1 MFITDL
7 SIRRPTVSWVMSLI
21 LIIFGLFVFWK
32 LPVRELPNGIQPP
45 VVQVQVDYKS
55 AAASIVD
62 QEVTQVLEDVI
73 GGAEGIKNI
82 DSKSENGR
90 STINVEFD
98 TSIDLDN
105 AANDIRERVARVVDN
120 LPSESDPPQI
130 LKRAAG
136 FTTTMWLSLSSSTWS
151 DLELG
156 DYAERF
162 LVDQFSS
169 VKNVGRI
176 RVGGLRELSIRVWV
190 DPIKLAA
197 NDLTIKEVE
206 SAMRGENISL
216 PAGTLE
222 ADNIDLTL
230 NLDKSYNDINSIK
243 QLPIKKKNNKVIL
256 LSDVANVEFG
266 PVSEKTL
273 FKAQTKDQINL
284 KTVGIGIY
292 ARSGAST
299 VELSNEIKKKIIEVK
314 KSLPEE
320 LDLRVSF
327 NRANYVEA
335 AIEEVYKTLFIA
347 FILVVLIIYLFL
359 GNLKAVIVPAIAL
372 PVSLIA
378 SFLGLYIF
386 GLSINIF
393 VLLSFILAIGI
404 ITDDSVIM
412 TDAIYRRI
420 ENGENSLVAAYK
432 GSKQISFAI
441 IATTLILVAVF
452 LPLIFIKGI
461 SGTLFRETAI
471 ALSFSIVVSSFV
483 ALTLSP
489 MLASKFLNKKTSK
502 KFIIRKFENIFSNF
516 ANFYKETLGTV
527 IYKTRTVGIFIIF
540 IIIASILL
548 FNFSKKELLP
558 MEDRGAYLIIGAT
571 DEGSSFEYTQE
582 QAQKVEA
589 RLLPLLQAEDSPYSR
604 FIMRVPGFGSSANSY
619 NSFIII
625 ALLDD
630 WKNRKKGQQ
639 IVLREA
645 IGKIV
650 TLPQALAFP
659 ISPQSI
665 RVSSYNKP
673 VQMVIYGS
681 TYEELEEIQKK
692 IIRKLRSNKNLS
704 RIDSDYN
711 RNKPEV
717 KLIINKNKAKDLGVS
732 TKAIGET
739 LETLYGGKKITTFNK
754 LGKEYPI
761 IVQQY
766 LSDRR
771 NKEGVSKIFVRSE
784 TNSKL
789 ISLANLVS
797 FKEEGSAKQL
807 ARYNRQRAVTI
818 SANINEG
825 YTLTE
830 AIKFFEEVMS
840 SEAPKNQITWKGK
853 SEEIK
858 ETSNELFIIFALALL
873 TAYLVMA
880 ATFNSFIHPF
890 IIVLTVPLAI
900 FGGLVF
906 ILFLNSSVNI
916 FSQIALIILIGIST
930 KNSILI
936 VDFANQIRTTGKNID
951 TAVKEACAVRFRPII
966 MTSLSTMIAMMPLV
980 IGNIGPGAGEGSRL
994 AVGSTI
1000 LGGMIISTFFTLY
1013 VTPSMYLA
1021 LAKNTK
1027 RIDVIDIELKKNY
1040 LKNNIFIFI

>member
-1 MFITDL
+1 MFITEL
-7 SIRRPTVSWVMSLI
+7 SIKRPAVSWVMSFILI
-21 LIIFGLFVFWK
+21 LFGLFVFWK

-45 VVQVQVDYKS
+45 VVQVQVNYKS

-62 QEVTQVLEDVI
+62 QEVTQVMEDVI

-90 STINVEFD
+90 STINIEFD

-105 AANDIRERVARVVDN
+105 AANDIRERVSRVVDN

-136 FTTTMWLSLSSSTWS
+136 FTTTMWLSLSSKTWS

-162 LVDQFSS
+162 LIDQFSS

-176 RVGGLRELSIRVWV
+176 LVGGLRELSIRVWI

-197 NDLTIKEVE
+197 NNLTIQEVE
-206 SAMRGENISL
+206 NALRGENISL

-230 NLDKSYNDINSIK
+230 NLDKSYNSIDTIK
-243 QLPIKKKNNKVIL
+243 QLPIKKSDNKVIL
-256 LSDVANVEFG
+256 LSDVANIEFG

-292 ARSGAST
+292 AKSGAST
-299 VELSNEIKKKIIEVK
+299 VELSKDIKKRITQVK
-314 KSLPEE
+314 KSLPDG

-327 NRANYVEA
+327 NRATYVKA
-335 AIEEVYKTLFIA
+335 AIDEVYKTLIIA
-347 FILVVLIIYLFL
+347 FILVVIIIYLFL

-386 GLSINIF
+386 DLSINIF

-420 ENGENSLVAAYK
+420 ESGESPLVASFR

-441 IATTLILVAVF
+441 IATTLILLAVF
-452 LPLIFIKGI
+452 LPLIFIEGI
-461 SGTLFRETAI
+461 SGTLFKETAI

-489 MLASKFLNKKTSK
+489 MLASKFLTKKNIKNKIIK
-502 KFIIRKFENIFSNF
+502 KFEKLFFKLSSFYRESLSIIIN
-516 ANFYKETLGTV
+516 
-527 IYKTRTVGIFIIF
+527 KTKIVGMFIIF
-540 IIIASILL
+540 IILISIFL

-558 MEDRGAYLIIGAT
+558 MEDRGVYLVIGFT
-571 DEGSSFEYTQE
+571 DEGRSFEYTQE
-582 QAQKVEA
+582 KAQEVEK
-589 RLLPLLQAEDSPYSR
+589 RLIPLLQSENSPYSR
-604 FIMRVPGFGSSANSY
+604 FIMRVPGFGTSANSY

-630 WKNRKKGQQ
+630 WKNRKKNSQT
-639 IVLREA
+639 VMREA

-650 TLPQALAFP
+650 TLPEAVAFP

-665 RVSSYNKP
+665 RISNYNKP
-673 VQMVIYGS
+673 VQMVIYGNS
-681 TYEELEEIQKK
+681 YDELEKIQND
-692 IIRKLRSNKNLS
+692 IIDKLRLNKNLS
-704 RIDSDYN
+704 RIESDYN

-732 TKAIGET
+732 TESIGKT

-771 NKEGVSKIFVRSE
+771 NKNGISKIFVRSE
-784 TNSKL
+784 TSGKL
-789 ISLANLVS
+789 ISLANLVK
-797 FKEEGSAKQL
+797 FKEVGSAKEL
-807 ARYNRQRAVTI
+807 ARYNRQSAVTI
-818 SANINEG
+818 SANISEN

-830 AIKFFEEVMS
+830 AISYLENVMA
-840 SEAPKNQITWKGK
+840 ETAPNNQITWKGK

-858 ETSNELFIIFALALL
+858 ETSSELLIIFVLAIL

-890 IIVLTVPLAI
+890 IIILTVPLAI

-906 ILFLNSSVNI
+906 ILFLNSSINI

-936 VDFANQIRTTGKNID
+936 VDYANQIRTTGKSIEV
-951 TAVKEACAVRFRPII
+951 AVKEACNIRFRPIM
-966 MTSLSTMIAMMPLV
+966 MTSLSTMIAMLPLV

-994 AVGSTI
+994 AVGATI

-1013 VTPSMYLA
+1013 ITPSMYLA
-1021 LAKNTK
+1021 LAKNTN
-1027 RIDVIDIELKKNY
+1027 RIDIIDIELNKELTKK
-1040 LKNNIFIFI
+1040 

>member
-1 MFITDL
+1 MYLTEV
-7 SIRRPTVSWVMSLI
+7 SIRRPVISWVMSLI
-21 LIIFGLFVFWK
+21 LILFGIFVFWK
-32 LPVRELPNGIQPP
+32 LPVRELPSGLQPP
-45 VVQVQVDYKS
+45 IVQIQIDYKS
-55 AAASIVD
+55 AAAPIVD
-62 QEVTQVLEDVI
+62 QEVTQVVEDVI

-82 DSKSENGR
+82 ESKSENGR
-90 STINVEFD
+90 STINVIFD
-98 TSIDLDN
+98 TEIDLDN
-105 AANDIRERVARVVDN
+105 AANDIRERVARIIDN
-120 LPSESDPPQI
+120 LPTESDPPQI
-130 LKRAAG
+130 LKQAAG

-156 DYAERF
+156 DYAERY
-162 LVDQFSS
+162 LVDTFSS

-176 RVGGLRELSIRVWV
+176 RVGGLRELSIRVWI

-197 NDLTIKEVE
+197 NDLTVQDLEL
-206 SAMRGENISL
+206 ALRRENIRL

-222 ADNIDLTL
+222 ANNIDLNL
-230 NLDKSYNDINSIK
+230 SLDKSYSDIDKIK
-243 QLPIKKKNNKVIL
+243 QLPIKKNEKKVLL
-256 LSDVANVEFG
+256 LSDVANIEFG

-273 FKAQTKDQINL
+273 FKAQTKNKINL

-292 ARSGAST
+292 AKSGAST
-299 VELSNEIKKKIIEVK
+299 VELSKTIRAKVAQVSKT
-314 KSLPEE
+314 LPEGLTLE
-320 LDLRVSF
+320 VAFD
-327 NRANYVEA
+327 RANYVSA
-335 AIEEVYKTLFIA
+335 AIEEVYKTLIIA
-347 FILVVLIIYLFL
+347 FILVVIIIYLFL

-378 SFLGLYIF
+378 SFLGLYLF

-420 ENGENSLVAAYK
+420 EKGETPLVAAYK
-432 GSKQISFAI
+432 GSKQITFAI
-441 IATTLILVAVF
+441 IATTLILIAVF
-452 LPLIFIKGI
+452 LPLIFIEGI
-461 SGTLFRETAI
+461 SGTLFKETAI
-471 ALSFSIVVSSFV
+471 ALSFSIIISSFV

-489 MLASKFLNKKTSK
+489 MLASKFLTKKTNKNFIIK
-502 KFIIRKFENIFSNF
+502 KFEKYFQSFSK
-516 ANFYKETLGTV
+516 FYKETLNILIDKSKMV
-527 IYKTRTVGIFIIF
+527 SIFIIF
-540 IIIASILL
+540 IVIASILL

-558 MEDRGAYLIIGAT
+558 MEDRGAYLVIGFT

-582 QAQKVEA
+582 KAQIIEK
-589 RLLPLLQAEDSPYSR
+589 RLTPLLQANDSPYAR

-625 ALLDD
+625 ALLDN
-630 WKNRKKGQQ
+630 WKNRDKNSQT
-639 IVLREA
+639 IMREA

-650 TLPQALAFP
+650 TVPQAVAFP

-692 IIRKLRSNKNLS
+692 IINNLRKNPSLS
-704 RIDSDYN
+704 RIESDYS

-717 KLIINKNKAKDLGVS
+717 KLIINKSKAKDLGIS
-732 TKAIGET
+732 TESIGRT
-739 LETLYGGKKITTFNK
+739 LEILYGGKKVTTFNK

-761 IVQQY
+761 ILQQY
-766 LSDRR
+766 ISDRR
-771 NKEGVSKIFVRSE
+771 NKDGISKIFVRSKDGE
-784 TNSKL
+784 L
-789 ISLANLVS
+789 ISLVNLVE
-797 FKEEGSAKQL
+797 FVEEGNAKEL
-807 ARYNRQRAVTI
+807 NRYNRQRAVTI
-818 SANINEG
+818 SANINEN
-825 YTLTE
+825 YTLSE
-830 AIKFFEEVMS
+830 AIRFLEDTVSQVSPE
-840 SEAPKNQITWKGK
+840 NQIAWKGK
-853 SEEIK
+853 SEELK
-858 ETSNELFIIFALALL
+858 ETTNELFIIFALALL

-880 ATFNSFIHPF
+880 ATFNSFVHPF
-890 IIVLTVPLAI
+890 IIILTVPLAI

-936 VDFANQIRTTGKNID
+936 VDFANQLRTKGKNIQD
-951 TAVKEACAVRFRPII
+951 SIKEACDLRFRPII
-966 MTSLSTMIAMMPLV
+966 MTSLSTMIAMLPLV
-980 IGNIGPGAGEGSRL
+980 IGNIGPGAGEASRL

-1013 VTPSMYLA
+1013 VTPSMYLL

-1027 RIDVIDIELKKNY
+1027 RIDAVDIDLKKQLN
-1040 LKNNIFIFI
+1040 

>member
-1 MFITDL
+1 MFITEL
-7 SIRRPTVSWVMSLI
+7 SIRRPTISWVMSLI
-21 LIIFGLFVFWK
+21 LIVFGLFVFWK

-45 VVQVQVDYKS
+45 VVQIQVDYKS

-62 QEVTQVLEDVI
+62 QEVTQVVEDVI

-105 AANDIRERVARVVDN
+105 AANDIRERVARVIDN

-156 DYAERF
+156 DYAERY

-176 RVGGLRELSIRVWV
+176 RVGGLRELSIRVWI
-190 DPIKLAA
+190 DPIRLAA

-206 SAMRGENISL
+206 TAMRGENISL

-230 NLDKSYNDINSIK
+230 NLDKSYTDINSIK
-243 QLPIKKKNNKVIL
+243 QLPIKKTGNKVIL
-256 LSDVANVEFG
+256 LSDVANIEFG

-299 VELSNEIKKKIIEVK
+299 VELSKDIKKKIIQVK

-335 AIEEVYKTLFIA
+335 AIEEVYKTLLIA
-347 FILVVLIIYLFL
+347 FVLVVLIIYLFL

-378 SFLGLYIF
+378 SFLGLYLF

-420 ENGENSLVAAYK
+420 ENGETPLIAAYK

-441 IATTLILVAVF
+441 VATTLILIAVF
-452 LPLIFIKGI
+452 LPLIFIEGI

-471 ALSFSIVVSSFV
+471 ALSFSIVISSFV

-489 MLASKFLNKKTSK
+489 MLASKFLNKKSSK
-502 KFIIRKFENIFSNF
+502 KLLIQKFEKFFLSF
-516 ANFYKETLGTV
+516 ANFYKETLDV
-527 IYKTRTVGIFIIF
+527 IVNKTKAVSFFIIL
-540 IIIASILL
+540 IVIASVLL

-558 MEDRGAYLIIGAT
+558 MEDRGAYLIIGFT
-571 DEGSSFEYTQE
+571 DEGTSFEYTQE

-604 FIMRVPGFGSSANSY
+604 FIMRVPGFGNSANSY

-630 WKNRKKGQQ
+630 WKNRKKGQEV
-639 IVLREA
+639 ILREA

-650 TLPQALAFP
+650 TLPQAVAFP

-665 RVSSYNKP
+665 RVSNYNKP

-681 TYEELEEIQKK
+681 TYKELEEIQKRV
-692 IIRKLRSNKNLS
+692 IREIRSNKNLS
-704 RIDSDYN
+704 RIESDYN

-732 TKAIGET
+732 TKSIGET

-771 NKEGVSKIFVRSE
+771 NREGVSKIFVRSE
-784 TNSKL
+784 TNGKL

-797 FKEEGSAKQL
+797 FEEEGSAKEL
-807 ARYNRQRAVTI
+807 ARYNRQPAVTI

-830 AIKFFEEVMS
+830 AIRYFEEVMVNL
-840 SEAPKNQITWKGK
+840 APENQITWKGK

-858 ETSNELFIIFALALL
+858 ETSNELFIIFALALI

-890 IIVLTVPLAI
+890 IIILTVPLAI

-906 ILFLNSSVNI
+906 VLFLNSSVNI

-936 VDFANQIRTTGKNID
+936 VDYANQIRTTGKNIES
-951 TAVKEACAVRFRPII
+951 AVKEACAVRFRPII
-966 MTSLSTMIAMMPLV
+966 MTSLSTMIAMLPLV

-1027 RIDVIDIELKKNY
+1027 RIDVIDLELKKE
-1040 LKNNIFIFI
+1040 LTKK

>member
-1 MFITDL
+1 MFITEL
-7 SIRRPTVSWVMSLI
+7 SIKRPTVSWVMSLI
-21 LIIFGLFVFWK
+21 LIVFGLFVFWK

-55 AAASIVD
+55 ASASIIN
-62 QEVTQVLEDVI
+62 QEVTQILEDVI

-98 TSIDLDN
+98 TNIDLDN

-162 LVDQFSS
+162 LIDQFSS

-176 RVGGLRELSIRVWV
+176 RVGGLRELSIRVWI

-197 NDLTIKEVE
+197 NDLTISEVE

-243 QLPIKKKNNKVIL
+243 QLPIKKTDNKIIL
-256 LSDVANVEFG
+256 LSDVANIEFG

-299 VELSNEIKKKIIEVK
+299 VELSKNIKKKIIEVK

-335 AIEEVYKTLFIA
+335 AIEEVYKTLLIA

-372 PVSLIA
+372 PVSLVA

-420 ENGENSLVAAYK
+420 ENGETPLVAAYK

-441 IATTLILVAVF
+441 VATTLILVAVF
-452 LPLIFIKGI
+452 LPLIFIEGI
-461 SGTLFRETAI
+461 SGTLFKETAI
-471 ALSFSIVVSSFV
+471 TLSFSIVISSFV

-489 MLASKFLNKKTSK
+489 MLASKFLYKQTSK
-502 KFIIRKFENIFSNF
+502 KILIQKFEKIFLTF
-516 ANFYKETLGTV
+516 ANFYKETLDTLV
-527 IYKTRTVGIFIIF
+527 HKNKTIAAFIIF
-540 IIIASILL
+540 IIISSILL

-558 MEDRGAYLIIGAT
+558 LEDRGAYLIIGFT
-571 DEGSSFEYTQE
+571 DEGTSFEYTQE

-589 RLLPLLQAEDSPYSR
+589 RLLPLLQAENSPYSR
-604 FIMRVPGFGSSANSY
+604 FIMRVPGFGNSANSY

-630 WKNRKKGQQ
+630 WKNREKGQQ
-639 IVLREA
+639 VVLREA

-650 TLPQALAFP
+650 TLPQAVAFP

-665 RVSSYNKP
+665 RVSNYNKP

-692 IIRKLRSNKNLS
+692 VIKELRSNKNLS
-704 RIDSDYN
+704 RIESDYN

-732 TKAIGET
+732 TKSIGET

-784 TNSKL
+784 MNGKL

-797 FKEEGSAKQL
+797 FEEEGSAKEL
-807 ARYNRQRAVTI
+807 ARYNRQPAVTI

-830 AIKFFEEVMS
+830 AIKYFEEVMAKS
-840 SEAPKNQITWKGK
+840 APENQITWKGK

-858 ETSNELFIIFALALL
+858 ETSNELFIIFALALI

-880 ATFNSFIHPF
+880 ATFNSFVHPF
-890 IIVLTVPLAI
+890 IIILTVPLAI

-936 VDFANQIRTTGKNID
+936 VDYANQIRTTGKSIEM
-951 TAVKEACAVRFRPII
+951 AVKEASAVRFRPII
-966 MTSLSTMIAMMPLV
+966 MTSLSTMIAMLPLV

-1027 RIDVIDIELKKNY
+1027 RIDAVDLELKKG
-1040 LKNNIFIFI
+1040 LIKK

>member
-1 MFITDL
+1 MFITEL
-7 SIRRPTVSWVMSLI
+7 SIKRPTVSWVMSLI

-55 AAASIVD
+55 ASASIVD
-62 QEVTQVLEDVI
+62 QEVTQVVEDVI

-98 TSIDLDN
+98 TNINLDN

-156 DYAERF
+156 DYAERY

-176 RVGGLRELSIRVWV
+176 RVGGLRELSIRVWI
-190 DPIKLAA
+190 DPIRLAA
-197 NDLTIKEVE
+197 NDITVKEVE

-230 NLDKSYNDINSIK
+230 NLDKSYNDIKSIN
-243 QLPIKKKNNKVIL
+243 QLPIKKNGNKVIL
-256 LSDVANVEFG
+256 LSDVANIEFG

-273 FKAQTKDQINL
+273 FKAQTRDQINL

-299 VELSNEIKKKIIEVK
+299 VELSNDIKKKLIDVK
-314 KSLPEE
+314 KTLPNE

-335 AIEEVYKTLFIA
+335 AIEEVYKTLLIA
-347 FILVVLIIYLFL
+347 FVLVVLIIYLFL

-420 ENGENSLVAAYK
+420 ENGETPLVAAYK

-452 LPLIFIKGI
+452 LPLIFIEGI

-471 ALSFSIVVSSFV
+471 ALSFSIVVSSCV

-489 MLASKFLNKKTSK
+489 MLASKFLYKKKSK
-502 KFIIRKFENIFSNF
+502 KIFINKFEKIFLSF
-516 ANFYKETLGTV
+516 SNFYKETLSIIV
-527 IYKTRTVGIFIIF
+527 NKTKSVCLFIIF
-540 IIIASILL
+540 IIFASVLL
-548 FNFSKKELLP
+548 FSFSKKELLP
-558 MEDRGAYLIIGAT
+558 MEDRGAYLIIGST

-589 RLLPLLQAEDSPYSR
+589 RLIPLLQAENSPYSR
-604 FIMRVPGFGSSANSY
+604 FIMRVPGFGNSANSY

-639 IVLREA
+639 VVLREA

-665 RVSSYNKP
+665 RISNYNKP
-673 VQMVIYGS
+673 VQMVVYGN
-681 TYEELEEIQKK
+681 TYEELENIQKK
-692 IIRKLRSNKNLS
+692 VIQKLRSNKNLS

-732 TKAIGET
+732 TKSIGET
-739 LETLYGGKKITTFNK
+739 LETLYGGKRITTFNK

-784 TNSKL
+784 TNGKL

-797 FKEEGSAKQL
+797 FKEEGSAKEL
-807 ARYNRQRAVTI
+807 SRYNRQRAITI

-830 AIKFFEEVMS
+830 AIKYFEEVMRDLS
-840 SEAPKNQITWKGK
+840 PENQITWKGK

-890 IIVLTVPLAI
+890 IIILTVPLAI

-936 VDFANQIRTTGKNID
+936 VDYANQIRTTGKDIEL
-951 TAVKEACAVRFRPII
+951 AVKEACAVRFRPII
-966 MTSLSTMIAMMPLV
+966 MTSLSTMIAMIPLV

-1013 VTPSMYLA
+1013 VTPTMYLT

-1027 RIDVIDIELKKNY
+1027 RIDVIDLELKKD
-1040 LKNNIFIFI
+1040 LSKK

>member
-1 MFITDL
+1 MFITEL
-7 SIRRPTVSWVMSLI
+7 SIKRPAVSWVMSLI

-32 LPVRELPNGIQPP
+32 LPVRELPDGIQPP
-45 VVQVQVDYKS
+45 VVQVQVNYKS
-55 AAASIVD
+55 AAASIID
-62 QEVTQVLEDVI
+62 QDVTQVMEDVI

-90 STINVEFD
+90 STINIEFD

-105 AANDIRERVARVVDN
+105 AANDIRERVSRVVDN

-136 FTTTMWLSLSSSTWS
+136 FTTTMWLSLSSKTWS

-162 LVDQFSS
+162 LTDQFSS

-176 RVGGLRELSIRVWV
+176 LVGGLRELSIRVWI

-197 NDLTIKEVE
+197 NNLTIQEVE
-206 SAMRGENISL
+206 DALRGENIRL

-222 ADNIDLTL
+222 AENIDLTL
-230 NLDKSYNDINSIK
+230 NLDKSYNSIDTIK
-243 QLPIKKKNNKVIL
+243 QLPIKKSVNKTIL
-256 LSDVANVEFG
+256 LSDVAKIEFG

-273 FKAQTKDQINL
+273 FKAQSKDQINL

-292 ARSGAST
+292 AKSGAST
-299 VELSNEIKKKIIEVK
+299 VELSKEIKKRIIEVK
-314 KSLPEE
+314 KTLPKE

-327 NRANYVEA
+327 NRATYVQA
-335 AIEEVYKTLFIA
+335 AINEVYKTLVIA
-347 FILVVLIIYLFL
+347 FILVVIIIYLFL

-420 ENGENSLVAAYK
+420 ENGETPLVAAYK

-441 IATTLILVAVF
+441 IATTLILIAVF
-452 LPLIFIKGI
+452 LPLIFIEGI
-461 SGTLFRETAI
+461 SGTLFKETAI
-471 ALSFSIVVSSFV
+471 TLSFSIIVSSFV

-489 MLASKFLNKKTSK
+489 MLASKFLTKKNVKNNIIK
-502 KFIIRKFENIFSNF
+502 KFEKLFLSLSS
-516 ANFYKETLGTV
+516 FYKETLNVV
-527 IYKTRTVGIFIIF
+527 INKSRIIGIFIIF
-540 IIIASILL
+540 IIFVSGFL
-548 FNFSKKELLP
+548 FSFSKKELLP
-558 MEDRGAYLIIGAT
+558 MEDRGVYLVIGFT
-571 DEGSSFEYTQE
+571 DEGRSFEYTQE
-582 QAQKVEA
+582 KAQEVEK
-589 RLLPLLQAEDSPYSR
+589 RLIPLLQAEDSPYSR

-625 ALLDD
+625 ALLDN
-630 WKNRKKGQQ
+630 WKNRKKDSQT
-639 IVLREA
+639 VMREA

-650 TLPQALAFP
+650 TLPEAVAFP

-665 RVSSYNKP
+665 RVSNYNKP
-673 VQMVIYGS
+673 VQMVIYGN
-681 TYEELEEIQKK
+681 TYEELEEIQKNVINK
-692 IIRKLRSNKNLS
+692 IRSNKNLS
-704 RIDSDYN
+704 RVESDYN

-717 KLIINKNKAKDLGVS
+717 KLIIDKSKAKDLGVS
-732 TKAIGET
+732 TQSIGKT
-739 LETLYGGKKITTFNK
+739 LETLYGGKEITTFNRQ
-754 LGKEYPI
+754 GREYPI

-771 NKEGVSKIFVRSE
+771 NKDGISKIFVRSE
-784 TNSKL
+784 NSGKL
-789 ISLANLVS
+789 ISLANLVD
-797 FKEEGSAKQL
+797 FKEEGSAKEL
-807 ARYNRQRAVTI
+807 ARYNRQSAVTI
-818 SANINEG
+818 SANISEN

-830 AIKFFEEVMS
+830 AISYLENIMTNT
-840 SEAPKNQITWKGK
+840 APNNQITWKGK

-858 ETSNELFIIFALALL
+858 ETSSELLIIFILALL

-890 IIVLTVPLAI
+890 IIILTVPLAI

-906 ILFLNSSVNI
+906 ILFLNSSINI

-936 VDFANQIRTTGKNID
+936 VDYANQIRTTGKSID
-951 TAVKEACAVRFRPII
+951 TAVKEACNVRFRPIM
-966 MTSLSTMIAMMPLV
+966 MTSLSTMLAMLPLV
-980 IGNIGPGAGEGSRL
+980 IGNIGPGAGEASRL
-994 AVGSTI
+994 AVGATI

-1021 LAKNTK
+1021 LAKNTN
-1027 RIDVIDIELKKNY
+1027 RIDAVDIELNKQLSKK
-1040 LKNNIFIFI
+1040 

>member
-1 MFITDL
+1 MFITEL
-7 SIRRPTVSWVMSLI
+7 SIRRPVVSWVMSLI
-21 LIIFGLFVFWK
+21 LIVFGLFVFWK
-32 LPVRELPNGIQPP
+32 LPVRELPSGLQPP
-45 VVQVQVDYKS
+45 VVQVQVDYAS
-55 AAASIVD
+55 ASAPIID

-82 DSKSENGR
+82 DSKSSNGR
-90 STINVEFD
+90 STIKVEFD

-130 LKRAAG
+130 LKQAAG
-136 FTTTMWLSLSSSTWS
+136 FTTTMWLALSSSTWS

-156 DYAERF
+156 DYAERY
-162 LVDQFSS
+162 LVDTFSS

-176 RVGGLRELSIRVWV
+176 LVGGLRELSIRVWV

-197 NDLTIKEVE
+197 NDLTVQEVE
-206 SAMRGENISL
+206 RALRGENIRL

-222 ADNIDLTL
+222 ANNIDLTL
-230 NLDKSYNDINSIK
+230 NLDKSYNSIETIK
-243 QLPIKKKNNKVIL
+243 QLPIKKTNKKVVV
-256 LSDVANVEFG
+256 LSDVAKIEFG

-273 FKAQTKDQINL
+273 FKAQRKDQLNL

-299 VELSNEIKKKIIEVK
+299 VELSKEIKKKIAKVN
-314 KSLPEE
+314 KSLPEGLE
-320 LDLRVSF
+320 LEVAF
-327 NRANYVEA
+327 NRATYIGA
-335 AIEEVYKTLFIA
+335 AINEVYKTLIIA
-347 FILVVLIIYLFL
+347 FVLVVIIIYLFL

-378 SFLGLYIF
+378 SFLGIYIF

-420 ENGENSLVAAYK
+420 ENGENPLVAAYK
-432 GSKQISFAI
+432 GSKQITFAI
-441 IATTLILVAVF
+441 IATTLILIAVF
-452 LPLIFIKGI
+452 LPLIFIEGI

-489 MLASKFLNKKTSK
+489 MLASKFLNKKNNK
-502 KFIIRKFENIFSNF
+502 NFIIRKFEKFFLGFSK
-516 ANFYKETLGTV
+516 FYQETLDV
-527 IYKTRTVGIFIIF
+527 LVKKTKTISIFIVF
-540 IIIASILL
+540 IIVASVLL

-558 MEDRGAYLIIGAT
+558 IEDRGAYLVIGFT

-582 QAQKVEA
+582 KAQVIEK
-589 RLLPLLQAEDSPYSR
+589 RLIPLLQAENSPYSR
-604 FIMRVPGFGSSANSY
+604 FIMRVPGFGSSATSY

-625 ALLDD
+625 ALLDH
-630 WKNRKKGQQ
+630 WKNRKQDSQ
-639 IVLREA
+639 TVMRQA

-650 TLPQALAFP
+650 TVPQAVAFP

-681 TYEELEEIQKK
+681 TYEELERIQSEV
-692 IIRKLRSNKNLS
+692 IGKLRRNRNLS
-704 RIDSDYN
+704 RLESDYT

-732 TKAIGET
+732 TETIGKS
-739 LETLYGGKKITTFNK
+739 LETLYGGKRITTFNK

-761 IVQQY
+761 ILQQY

-771 NKEGVSKIFVRSE
+771 NKEGISKIFVRSD
-784 TNSKL
+784 TTGKL
-789 ISLANLVS
+789 ISLTNLVN
-797 FKEEGSAKQL
+797 FKEEGTAKEL

-818 SANINEG
+818 SANISEN
-825 YTLTE
+825 YTLSE
-830 AIKFFEEVMS
+830 AIKYLENIMAEVS
-840 SEAPKNQITWKGK
+840 PQSQITWKGK

-890 IIVLTVPLAI
+890 IIILTVPLAI

-906 ILFLNSSVNI
+906 ILFLNSSINI
-916 FSQIALIILIGIST
+916 FSQIALVILIGIST

-936 VDFANQIRTTGKNID
+936 VDYANQIRTTGKNIES
-951 TAVKEACAVRFRPII
+951 AVKEACSIRFRPII
-966 MTSLSTMIAMMPLV
+966 MTSLSTMIAMLPLV
-980 IGNIGPGAGEGSRL
+980 IGIIGPGAGEGSRL
-994 AVGSTI
+994 AVGATI
-1000 LGGMIISTFFTLY
+1000 FGGMIISTFFTLY
-1013 VTPSMYLA
+1013 VTPTMYLS

-1027 RIDVIDIELKKNY
+1027 RIDAVDIELKKE
-1040 LKNNIFIFI
+1040 LR

>member
-1 MFITDL
+1 MFITEL
-7 SIRRPTVSWVMSLI
+7 SIKRPTVSWVMSLI

-32 LPVRELPNGIQPP
+32 LPVRELPSGIQPP

-55 AAASIVD
+55 ASASIVD
-62 QEVTQVLEDVI
+62 QEITQVVEDVI

-90 STINVEFD
+90 STINIEFD

-105 AANDIRERVARVVDN
+105 AANDIRERVARIADN
-120 LPSESDPPQI
+120 LPSESNPPQI

-162 LVDQFSS
+162 LIDQFSS

-197 NDLTIKEVE
+197 NDLTIQEVE
-206 SAMRGENISL
+206 IALRGENISL

-230 NLDKSYNDINSIK
+230 NLDKSYNDIESIK
-243 QLPIKKKNNKVIL
+243 QLPIKKNDNKVIL
-256 LSDVANVEFG
+256 LSDVANIEFG

-292 ARSGAST
+292 AKSGAST
-299 VELSNEIKKKIIEVK
+299 VELSKNIKKKIIEVK

-335 AIEEVYKTLFIA
+335 AIEEVYKTLIIA
-347 FILVVLIIYLFL
+347 FVLVVLIIYLFL
-359 GNLKAVIVPAIAL
+359 GSLKAVVVPAIAL

-420 ENGENSLVAAYK
+420 ENGETPLVAAYR

-441 IATTLILVAVF
+441 VATTLILVAVF
-452 LPLIFIKGI
+452 LPLIFIEGI
-461 SGTLFRETAI
+461 TGTLFKETAI
-471 ALSFSIVVSSFV
+471 ALSFSIIISSFV

-489 MLASKFLNKKTSK
+489 MLASKFLNKKKSK
-502 KFIIRKFENIFSNF
+502 KIFVQKFDKIFSSFSNF
-516 ANFYKETLGTV
+516 YEDSLEVVVNKAKS
-527 IYKTRTVGIFIIF
+527 VGVFIIF
-540 IIIASILL
+540 IMITSALL

-589 RLLPLLQAEDSPYSR
+589 RLLPLLQAENSPYSR
-604 FIMRVPGFGSSANSY
+604 FIMRVPGFGNSANSY

-630 WKNRKKGQQ
+630 WKKREKSQQ
-639 IVLREA
+639 VVLREA

-665 RVSSYNKP
+665 RVSNYNKP
-673 VQMVIYGS
+673 VQMVIYGN
-681 TYEELEEIQKK
+681 TYDELELIQKK
-692 IIRKLRSNKNLS
+692 VIRALRSNKNLS
-704 RIDSDYN
+704 RIESDYN

-717 KLIINKNKAKDLGVS
+717 KLIVNKNKAKDLGVS
-732 TKAIGET
+732 TKTIGET

-766 LSDRR
+766 ISDRR
-771 NKEGVSKIFVRSE
+771 NKDGISKIFVRSE
-784 TNSKL
+784 TNTKL
-789 ISLANLVS
+789 ISMANLIS
-797 FKEEGSAKQL
+797 FKNEGTAKQL

-830 AIKFFEEVMS
+830 AIKFFENVMS
-840 SEAPKNQITWKGK
+840 DIAPKNQITWKGK

-858 ETSNELFIIFALALL
+858 ETSNELFMIFALALL

-890 IIVLTVPLAI
+890 IIILTVPLAI

-936 VDFANQIRTTGKNID
+936 VDYANQIRATGKNIIS
-951 TAVKEACAVRFRPII
+951 AVKEACLIRFRPII
-966 MTSLSTMIAMMPLV
+966 MTSLSTMIAMLPLV

-1013 VTPSMYLA
+1013 VTPTMYLA

-1027 RIDVIDIELKKNY
+1027 RIDSVDLELRRELFKK
-1040 LKNNIFIFI
+1040 

>member
-7 SIRRPTVSWVMSLI
+7 SIRRPVVSWVMSLI
-21 LIIFGLFVFWK
+21 LVLFGIFVFWK
-32 LPVRELPNGIQPP
+32 LPVRELPSGLQPP
-45 VVQVQVDYKS
+45 VVQIKVDYKS
-55 AAASIVD
+55 ASAPIID

-82 DSKSENGR
+82 DSVSENGR
-90 STINVEFD
+90 STISIEFD
-98 TSIDLDN
+98 TEMDLDN
-105 AANDIRERVARVVDN
+105 AANDIRERVARVADN
-120 LPSESDPPQI
+120 LPTEAEAPQI
-130 LKRAAG
+130 LKQAAG
-136 FTTTMWLSLSSSTWS
+136 FTTTMWIALSSPSWS

-156 DYAERF
+156 DYAERY
-162 LVDQFSS
+162 LVDRFSS
-169 VKNVGRI
+169 IKNVGRI
-176 RVGGLRELSIRVWV
+176 LVGGLRELSVRIWI

-197 NDLTIKEVE
+197 NDLTIQEL
-206 SAMRGENISL
+206 ENALRSENVSL

-222 ADNIDLTL
+222 ATNVDLTL
-230 NLDKSYNDINSIK
+230 NLDKSYTTID
-243 QLPIKKKNNKVIL
+243 QLKSLPLKKNKDNIVK
-256 LSDVANVEFG
+256 LSDVAEVEFG

-273 FKAQTKDQINL
+273 FKAQRKDNLNL

-299 VELSNEIKKKIIEVK
+299 VELSKDIKKKLKEVR
-314 KSLPEE
+314 KSLPDGLNIE
-320 LDLRVSF
+320 VAF
-327 NRANYVEA
+327 NRANYVGA
-335 AIEEVYKTLFIA
+335 AINEVYKTLFIA
-347 FILVVLIIYLFL
+347 FILVVIIIYLFL
-359 GNLKAVIVPAIAL
+359 GNLKAVIVPAVAL

-378 SFLGLYIF
+378 SFLGIYIF
-386 GLSINIF
+386 DLSINIF

-420 ENGENSLVAAYK
+420 ENGEKPLVAAYK
-432 GSKQISFAI
+432 GSKQITFAI

-471 ALSFSIVVSSFV
+471 ALSFSVVISSFV

-489 MLASKFLNKKTSK
+489 MLGSRFLTLKTKQNKIISKFN
-502 KFIIRKFENIFSNF
+502 NF
-516 ANFYKETLGTV
+516 FKSFLKFYKESLNYFLDKQRLIISFMILV
-527 IYKTRTVGIFIIF
+527 IISSV
-540 IIIASILL
+540 LL

-558 MEDRGAYLIIGAT
+558 LEDRGAYLVIGMT

-582 QAQKVEA
+582 RAQEIESK
-589 RLLPLLQAEDSPYSR
+589 LIPLLQEENSPYKR
-604 FIMRVPGFGSSANSY
+604 FIMRVPGFGRSSNSF
-619 NSFIII
+619 NTFIII
-625 ALLDD
+625 ALLNHWDD
-630 WKNRKKGQQ
+630 RSKNTQS
-639 IVLREA
+639 VMREA

-650 TLPQALAFP
+650 TNPQAIAFP

-665 RVSSYNKP
+665 RVSNYNKP
-673 VQMVIYGS
+673 VQMVILGS
-681 TYEELEEIQKK
+681 SYEELEQIQNNL
-692 IIRKLRSNKNLS
+692 ISELRKNKNLS
-704 RIDSDYN
+704 RIESDYSK
-711 RNKPEV
+711 NKPEV

-732 TKAIGET
+732 TDQIGKT
-739 LETLYGGKKITTFNK
+739 LETLYGGKTVTTFNK

-761 IVQQY
+761 IVQKY

-771 NKEGVSKIFVRSE
+771 SKESLAKIFVRSE
-784 TNSKL
+784 NSSKL
-789 ISLANLVS
+789 ISLANLVD
-797 FKEEGSAKQL
+797 FKEEGSAKIL
-807 ARYNRQRAVTI
+807 SRYNRQRAVTI

-825 YTLTE
+825 YSLSE
-830 AIKFFEEVMS
+830 AIRYLEKTMENVS
-840 SEAPKNQITWKGK
+840 PQNQISWKGK
-853 SEEIK
+853 SEELK
-858 ETSNELFIIFALALL
+858 ETSNELFIIFALALI

-890 IIVLTVPLAI
+890 IIIMTVPLAV

-906 ILFLNSSVNI
+906 ILFLNSSINI
-916 FSQIALIILIGIST
+916 FSQIALVILIGIST

-936 VDFANQIRTTGKNID
+936 VDFANQLRASGKNID
-951 TAVKEACAVRFRPII
+951 NAIKEACDMRFRPII
-966 MTSLSTMIAMMPLV
+966 MTSLSTMIAMVPLV

-1013 VTPSMYLA
+1013 VTPTMYLM

-1027 RIDVIDIELKKNY
+1027 RIDAIDIELKKQLN
-1040 LKNNIFIFI
+1040 